1 MKTRFSLVFIT
12 LVMVSFPLIAQD
24 KPDALQT
31 YRVAR
36 DMEAQGRL
44 NDASAKYDEA
54 VRICQNEI
62 AQNATN
68 MDSYTVLTWALLRQ
82 KKYADTVTWGLKGL
96 SVNPNDYRIIE
107 TLGEAYFYLNNY
119 PESLKAMQKY
129 VDSAPQGERVSVA
142 YFFMGEIYRIQ
153 QQFRHADIA
162 YTMALNLEP
171 DMALWWY
178 RLGLVRENAGEY
190 VPAVQAYTQA
200 LKLNPGYKEASD
212 GLDRAK
218 KQIG

>member
-1 MKTRFSLVFIT
+1 MKTRFFLVFIT
-12 LVMVSFPLIAQD
+12 LMMVSFPLLAQD
-24 KPDALQT
+24 KPDALKT

-44 NDASAKYDEA
+44 SDANAKYDEA

-62 AQNATN
+62 AQSATN

-82 KKYADTVTWGLKGL
+82 KKYDDTVSWGLKGL

-107 TLGEAYFYLNNY
+107 TLGEAYFYLNKY
-119 PESLKAMQKY
+119 SEALKSMQKY

-162 YTMALNLEP
+162 YTMAINLEP
-171 DMALWWY
+171 DIALWWY
-178 RLGLVRENAGEY
+178 RLGLVRESAGEY
-190 VPAVQAYTQA
+190 ASAVQAYTRA
-200 LKLNPGYKEASD
+200 LQLNPAYKEASD
-212 GLDRAK
+212 GLERSK
-218 KQIG
+218 KQVG

>member
-1 MKTRFSLVFIT
+1 MKTRFFLVFIT

-31 YRVAR
+31 YRIGR

-82 KKYADTVTWGLKGL
+82 KKYPDTVTWGLKGL
-96 SVNPNDYRIIE
+96 NVNPNDYRIIE

-129 VDSAPQGERVSVA
+129 VDSVPQGERVSVA

-162 YTMALNLEP
+162 YTMAVNLES
-171 DMALWWY
+171 DISLWWY
-178 RLGLVRENAGEY
+178 RLGLVRENAGDY
-190 VPAVQAYTQA
+190 ASAVQAYTQA
-200 LKLNPGYKEASD
+200 LKLNPAYKEASD

-218 KQIG
+218 KQVG